1 VTRQEGGFT
10 LIEVLVTL
18 VIAATVLSAIGSLLA
33 LVARH
38 TERSALAEADVQETI
53 AFTRLVDR
61 LLADVGPDPDAVVAD
76 RQSLTV
82 AGFGAPRG
90 LAAAGEAVIRL
101 ERQPAAAG
109 RSQLAFTVLR
119 VEGDGGEDDASET
132 GSATFGRSEIV
143 LTDLEAFEIL
153 AARGGHG
160 AGGAGSAAGPVSR
173 IRFAWLR
180 RGGRPRIHDVEV
192 HRATRTACVRGSL
205 ARGCSLLSL

>member
-18 VIAATVLSAIGSLLA
+18 VIAATVLTAVGSLLG
-33 LVARH
+33 LVAQH
-38 TERSALAEADVQETI
+38 KERSTLADADVEETI

-61 LLADVGPDPDAVVAD
+61 LLADVGPEPDALVAD

-90 LAAAGEAVIRL
+90 LAAAGEAVVRL

-132 GSATFGRSEIV
+132 GLAASGRSELV

-153 AARGGHG
+153 AMGSAG
-160 AGGAGSAAGPVSR
+160 AGGAGGPISR

-180 RGGRPRIHDVEV
+180 RGGRPRIHDAEV
-192 HRATRTACVRGSL
+192 HRAMQTACVRGSL
-205 ARGCSLLSL
+205 ARGCSLLSP